1 MAAKCVKN
9 GDVWGWGWSRP
20 TCENSWVKLRA
31 GEGGGGGLCPQ
42 CFEWVVGHCPNTIL
56 ELQLLQRKKK
66 EVKEEQRGNIRSN
79 YGWSLTDQK
88 ADVKEAGL
96 QLRLIC
102 LWQQIFPPSFSPP
115 TAAAPPPTATAY
127 IPTTFQS
134 TNDGC
139 SFHSYISQIENCR
152 CSCISEIGN
161 MKWQEV
167 WGLCRPRL
175 PATGRPV
182 EPLDRHDIC
191 QNFYTS
197 RFPKKMKFTSKMRVI
212 CDISDCWLLILNQA
226 VTFILISTQM
236 NIWILIF
243 DNLNICHTQ
252 SWNYISEVE
261 VFHFSNGNVFNGF
274 VLIFR
279 VHPLSLHF

>member
-1 MAAKCVKN
+1 MNWNTLGKSLNLNWKQEKLDKKVGKVWQKSRTSLREKMAAKCVKN

-115 TAAAPPPTATAY
+115 TAAPPPPTATAAAY
-127 IPTTFQS
+127 IPTNFQS

-175 PATGRPV
+175 PAAGRPV
-182 EPLDRHDIC
+182 EPPRITFLKLKFSLMATHLTKIEMC
-191 QNFYTS
+191 SMVLLSYLQYTP
-197 RFPKKMKFTSKMRVI
+197 FACPQLK
-212 CDISDCWLLILNQA
+212 LL
-226 VTFILISTQM
+226 
-236 NIWILIF
+236 
-243 DNLNICHTQ
+243 
-252 SWNYISEVE
+252 
-261 VFHFSNGNVFNGF
+261 HFSK
-274 VLIFR
+274 
-279 VHPLSLHF
+279 

>member
-1 MAAKCVKN
+1 MLWMGGRSLPKHNFGTSTAA
-9 GDVWGWGWSRP
+9 
-20 TCENSWVKLRA
+20 
-31 GEGGGGGLCPQ
+31 
-42 CFEWVVGHCPNTIL
+42 
-56 ELQLLQRKKK
+56 KKK
-66 EVKEEQRGNIRSN
+66 EGGKGRATRKHQI
-79 YGWSLTDQK
+79 
-88 ADVKEAGL
+88 
-96 QLRLIC
+96 QLRM
-102 LWQQIFPPSFSPP
+102 IFTRSKSRCQRSRVAIEAYLLM
-115 TAAAPPPTATAY
+115 AAD
-127 IPTTFQS
+127 IPTNFQS

-167 WGLCRPRL
+167 WGLC
-175 PATGRPV
+175 RPV